1 MFYLDWVGLVKNKD
15 PGQSIRVTLGLIVSM
30 LYSRIIVSV
39 KQRFIDSTSIVSEF
53 ITSAASPTSAD
64 KY

>member
-1 MFYLDWVGLVKNKD
+1 MFCLDLVGLVKNKD
-15 PGQSIRVTLGLIVSM
+15 HRQSIGVTLGLIVSM
-30 LYSRIIVSV
+30 LYFRIIVSV

>member
-1 MFYLDWVGLVKNKD
+1 MFCLDLVGLAKNKD
-15 PGQSIRVTLGLIVSM
+15 NQQLIGVTLWLIVFM
-30 LYSRIIVSV
+30 LYSPIIVSG
-39 KQRFIDSTSIVSEF
+39 KQRFIDCSSIVSQF